1 MSNIPE
7 HIHEFLVDKLNASH
21 NGVINSNK
29 KMMCELCTVVD
40 HDIKTNLVK
49 VFVDRAG
56 YTKTPITVA
65 GLVHYQTDMSGTG
78 EVHYLPPE
86 TKVWVI
92 FPTGLASIKN
102 SGFILGTAYLYYSR
116 KAPGY
121 APIHQSNT
129 GRGRVDSGPK
139 GQLGNAEFVDNESN
153 ESKTFVGRSKNFEM
167 LNGSE
172 HVLSMGLNTTRDQEL
187 IDKAGKALTNGSKV
201 LSDVT
206 KSIIA

>member
-7 HIHEFLVDKLNASH
+7 HISEFLVDKLNANH
-21 NGVINSNK
+21 TGVINGNK
-29 KMMCELCTVVD
+29 KMTCELCTVVD

-56 YTKTPITVA
+56 FTNIPITVA

-78 EVHYLPPE
+78 EVSYLPPD

-92 FPTGLASIKN
+92 FPTGMAGTKN
-102 SGFILGTAYLYYSR
+102 QGFILGTQYLYHFR

-139 GQLGNAEFVDNESN
+139 GELGNAEFVDDESN
-153 ESKTFVGRSKNFEM
+153 ESKTFVGRSKNYEM

-172 HVLSMGLNTTRDQEL
+172 HVLSMGLNTTREQEL
-187 IDKAGKALTNGSKV
+187 LEKTGKAL
-201 LSDVT
+201 SDGAKLINNAV
-206 KSIIA
+206 KSVK

>member
-1 MSNIPE
+1 MSNLPE
-7 HIHEFLVDKLNASH
+7 HIQEFLVDKLNSGH
-21 NGVINSNK
+21 SGIINSNK
-29 KMMCELCTVVD
+29 RISCELCTVVD

-49 VFVDRAG
+49 VYVDRAG
-56 YTKTPITVA
+56 ISTTPITVA
-65 GLVHYQTDMSGTG
+65 GLIHYQTDMSGTG
-78 EVHYLPPE
+78 EVHYLPPD

-92 FPTGLASIKN
+92 FPTGMASTKN
-102 SGFILGTAYLYYSR
+102 SGFILGTQYLYHFR
-116 KAPGY
+116 KAAGY

-139 GQLGNAEFVDNESN
+139 GQLGNAEFVDDESN

-187 IDKAGKALTNGSKV
+187 LDKAGKALTNGAKLLTNAV
-201 LSDVT
+201 
-206 KSIIA
+206 KSV